1 MITGIDQRVEKSE
14 NRFLAA
20 ITEFKSELTVEI
32 NAVSGHLDSLKTLI
46 TYNSARTTG
55 ICSLRKRAL
64 PFEGKSII
72 VVERISDSTRRRTP

>member
-20 ITEFKSELTVEI
+20 ITEFKSELKVEI

-46 TYNSARTTG
+46 
-55 ICSLRKRAL
+55 IW
-64 PFEGKSII
+64 
-72 VVERISDSTRRRTP
+72 